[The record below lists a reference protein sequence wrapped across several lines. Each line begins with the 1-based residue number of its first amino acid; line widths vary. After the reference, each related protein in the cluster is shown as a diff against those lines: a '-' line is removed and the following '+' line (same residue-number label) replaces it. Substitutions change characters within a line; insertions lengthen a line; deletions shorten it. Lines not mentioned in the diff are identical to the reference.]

1 MQNRAIRA
9 ALALLALASPL
20 AACEDPLDLGNRSME
35 GRWEGTTRV
44 EVDPVTDDSV
54 DFRFVLELDQT
65 ERDISGTGT
74 IEADGETVE
83 VTVDGRWE
91 YPAIELVFSA
101 PEYATLFFDGAF
113 AEARADSVGGTLS
126 GSGLDGARLSIFRQ

>member
-44 EVDPVTDDSV
+44 EVDGETGDSV
-54 DFRFVLELDQT
+54 DFVFTLDLDQA

-74 IEADGETVE
+74 EELE
-83 VTVDGRWE
+83 VHVILG
-91 YPAIELVFSA
+91 
-101 PEYATLFFDGAF
+101 
-113 AEARADSVGGTLS
+113 
-126 GSGLDGARLSIFRQ
+126 